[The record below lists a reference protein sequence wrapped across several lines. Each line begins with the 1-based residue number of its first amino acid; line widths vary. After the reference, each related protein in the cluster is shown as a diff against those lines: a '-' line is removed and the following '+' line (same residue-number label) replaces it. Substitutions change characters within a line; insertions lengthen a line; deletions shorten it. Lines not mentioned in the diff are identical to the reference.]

1 MPMEKS
7 RYPKEWPEI
16 ARRIKASAGWK
27 CQKCGKQCRK
37 PGEKLDTHQRT
48 LTVHHI
54 DHRPENCAPE
64 NLIALCAPCH
74 LREDARHHAE
84 TRKSKE
90 KRPR

>member
-16 ARRIKASAGWK
+16 ARRIKANAGWK

-48 LTVHHI
+48 LPSTTLTTARKTVH
-54 DHRPENCAPE
+54 
-64 NLIALCAPCH
+64 LK
-74 LREDARHHAE
+74 
-84 TRKSKE
+84 T
-90 KRPR
+90 